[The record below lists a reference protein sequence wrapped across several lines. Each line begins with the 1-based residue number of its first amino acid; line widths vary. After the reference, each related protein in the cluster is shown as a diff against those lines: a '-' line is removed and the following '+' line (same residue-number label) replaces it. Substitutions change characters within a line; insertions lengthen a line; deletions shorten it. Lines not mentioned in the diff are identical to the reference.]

1 MPKLSRQSR
10 FHLLLAV
17 AGGLTLAA
25 AVAIALTI
33 LWLRADAIEDA
44 TRDSENLATV
54 LGRQLENS
62 VQAIDLV
69 LTEIRTKEE
78 LRARQQP
85 TKLDQNYREN
95 TYRMLMERRSR
106 LWQAEFIAMVDQSG
120 DLVSTTRQW
129 PTTKIN
135 VFDRPYFQHLMQTNQ
150 KGVYISTTLRDRVK
164 GLPVIIFSQ
173 QINGANNEF
182 LGAVVVGVRLAYFQ
196 HIYESIA
203 SLSDQSFLLLHR
215 DGTVIV
221 RFPDPKD
228 RAYIKMPVTS
238 PWYPLVKEGGGQYRS
253 PGYFDGVPRYVAVHP
268 LRDYAPPSARSRCPS
283 RPSWHSPS
291 SSAWRASSA

>member
-106 LWQAEFIAMVDQSG
+106 LWQAEFIAMVDQRG

-129 PTTKIN
+129 PTPKIN

-150 KGVYISTTLRDRVK
+150 KGVYISTTLRDR
-164 GLPVIIFSQ
+164 
-173 QINGANNEF
+173 
-182 LGAVVVGVRLAYFQ
+182 
-196 HIYESIA
+196 
-203 SLSDQSFLLLHR
+203 
-215 DGTVIV
+215 
-221 RFPDPKD
+221 
-228 RAYIKMPVTS
+228 
-238 PWYPLVKEGGGQYRS
+238 
-253 PGYFDGVPRYVAVHP
+253 
-268 LRDYAPPSARSRCPS
+268 
-283 RPSWHSPS
+283 
-291 SSAWRASSA
+291 